1 MGPRESLSSE
11 EACRGVELPG
21 WGGESD
27 TPRFLSPDS
36 SEAGI
41 FVFCYYPS
49 LPARNFCFSRTGV

>member
-1 MGPRESLSSE
+1 M
-11 EACRGVELPG
+11 ELPG
-21 WGGESD
+21 WGGESY